1 MPELLK
7 RPTVSL
13 LAVLA
18 IVGRLL
24 PHPPNFTPVGSAA
37 MFGGA
42 KIGRP
47 WNYLL
52 PVGIMLLTDI
62 FLGFHRT
69 MPYVY
74 ASFIAIVWLGEKF
87 LSKKPS
93 LGRVASFSLL
103 GSLLFFFVTN
113 FGVWIQGDMYALT
126 TAGLIRCYVMALPF
140 LKMTLAGDLIYSLGF
155 FGLYALAENKQL
167 VARFDNKLIAWLR

>member
-1 MPELLK
+1 MSELVK
-7 RPTVSL
+7 KPTATL
-13 LAVLA
+13 LAILAVL
-18 IVGRLL
+18 GRFL

-37 MFGGA
+37 LFGGA

-52 PVGIMLLTDI
+52 PLGVMFLTDI

-74 ASFIAIVWLGEKF
+74 ISFIIIVWLGEKF
-87 LSKKPS
+87 LSKQPS

-103 GSLLFFFVTN
+103 GSLVFFFLTN
-113 FGVWIQGDMYALT
+113 FGVWIQGDMYQLT
-126 TAGLIRCYVMALPF
+126 TAGFIRCYVMAVPF
-140 LKMTLAGDLIYSLGF
+140 LKWTLAGDLIYSVGF
-155 FGLYALAENKQL
+155 FGLYAFAEKRQYI
-167 VARFDNKLIAWLR
+167 AQFDNKLIAWLR